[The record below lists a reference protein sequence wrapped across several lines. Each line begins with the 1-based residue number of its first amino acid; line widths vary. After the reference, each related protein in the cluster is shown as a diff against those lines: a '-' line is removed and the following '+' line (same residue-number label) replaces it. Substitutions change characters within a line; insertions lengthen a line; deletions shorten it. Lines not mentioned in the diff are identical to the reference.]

1 MAMVENLAH
10 LSNTGLGIIHLVYEY
25 LMIFT
30 VSGCK

>member
-10 LSNTGLGIIHLVYEY
+10 LSSTDLGIIHLVYEY

-30 VSGCK
+30 VPGCK

>member
-10 LSNTGLGIIHLVYEY
+10 LSSTDLGIVHLVYEY

-30 VSGCK
+30 VPGCK